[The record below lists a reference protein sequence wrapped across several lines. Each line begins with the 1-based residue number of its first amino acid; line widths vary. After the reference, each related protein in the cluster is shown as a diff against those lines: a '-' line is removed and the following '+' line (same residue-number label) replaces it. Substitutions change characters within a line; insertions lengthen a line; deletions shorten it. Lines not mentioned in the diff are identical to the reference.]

1 MFEHT
6 PIVLTNDDGI
16 DAPGLRALAA
26 ALEEALGEAP
36 CIVAPNRCYSG
47 CSQQVTMTAPIRVEQ
62 RGPRCWAVEGSPA
75 DCARLAITNLV
86 PGCRLVLS
94 GINHGGNLGH
104 DIFLSGTVG
113 AAREAALLGV
123 DAVALSHYFRS
134 GLAVDWAQAAR
145 WAVAALESLP
155 WSAPGGPRLWNINLP
170 HLDVPRNGVP
180 PIQHCVPCTRPLPVS
195 YTLKDGAYYY
205 DAGRYH
211 TRSREAGTDVAVCF
225 GGGIAISA
233 LPLAAG
239 APVEDPS

>member
-16 DAPGLRALAA
+16 DAPGLQALAA
-26 ALEEALGEAP
+26 ALEAVLGEAP
-36 CIVAPNRCYSG
+36 FIVAPNRCYSG

-62 RGPRCWAVEGSPA
+62 RGPRSWAVGGAPA
-75 DCARLAITNLV
+75 DCARLAITRLV
-86 PGCRLVLS
+86 PDCRLVLS

-123 DAVALSHYFRS
+123 DAVALSHYFRT
-134 GLAVDWAQAAR
+134 GLPVDWAQAAR

-155 WSAPGGPRLWNINLP
+155 WKPRQNAPRLWNINLP
-170 HLDVPRNGVP
+170 HLDAPPNGLP

-195 YTLKDGAYYY
+195 YTLKGGAYYY
-205 DAGRYH
+205 DGGRYH

-225 GGGIAISA
+225 GGSIAISA
-233 LPLAAG
+233 LPVTAG
-239 APVEDPS
+239 MSG